1 MDNAVNLFQRL
12 NSKLFELFS
21 SLSSEQW
28 NKNLSGGNSKVQD
41 IAIQLLDESRQSLF
55 HFFNV
60 SDLND
65 VQINS
70 FQDFNPETYL
80 SDLQIIHQQLDPY
93 FNKIPA
99 FSCLD
104 KYSTLGV
111 VALDLLKIYVKNWLY
126 QQQIRQAL
134 GASLLL
140 EADFYQ
146 PFLEYCMRFLP
157 KHFENVY
164 QANDTIISIEIV
176 AETNLVWQL
185 IRTEKAWDLVEN
197 QSYSDTQV
205 YIDQNIAW
213 ILFSGGVDI
222 YEASQYWQV
231 IGNQDLGRHVLS
243 LRPFDE
249 EV

>member
-12 NSKLFELFS
+12 NSKLFELLS
-21 SLSSEQW
+21 GLSSEQW
-28 NKNLSGGNSKVQD
+28 NKNLSGGNSKVKD
-41 IAIQLLDESRQSLF
+41 IAIQLLDESRQNLF
-55 HFFNV
+55 HFFDV

-65 VQINS
+65 IQINS
-70 FQDFNPETYL
+70 YKDFNPETYL
-80 SDLQIIHQQLDPY
+80 SDLQIIHEQLGPY
-93 FNKIPA
+93 FNKIPT
-99 FSCLD
+99 FSGLD
-104 KYSTLGV
+104 NNSKLSV
-111 VALDLLKIYVKNWLY
+111 IAIDLLKIYAKNWLY
-126 QQQIRQAL
+126 QQEIRQAV

-140 EADFYQ
+140 ESDFYH

-157 KHFENVY
+157 KHFENVC

-176 AETNLVWQL
+176 AETNLAWQL
-185 IRTEKAWDLVEN
+185 IRVEKAWDLVEN
-197 QSYSDTQV
+197 QSYSDAQV

-249 EV
+249 

>member
-41 IAIQLLDESRQSLF
+41 IAIQLLDESRQNLF
-55 HFFNV
+55 HFFDV

-65 VQINS
+65 IQINS
-70 FQDFNPETYL
+70 YKDFNPETYL
-80 SDLQIIHQQLDPY
+80 SDLQIIHEQLGPY
-93 FNKIPA
+93 FNKIPT
-99 FSCLD
+99 FSGLD
-104 KYSTLGV
+104 NNSKLSV
-111 VALDLLKIYVKNWLY
+111 IAIDLLKIYAKNWLY
-126 QQQIRQAL
+126 QQEIRQAV

-140 EADFYQ
+140 ESDFYH

-157 KHFENVY
+157 KHFENVC

-176 AETNLVWQL
+176 AETNLAWQL
-185 IRTEKAWDLVEN
+185 IRVEKAWDLVEN
-197 QSYSDTQV
+197 QSYSDAQV

-213 ILFSGGVDI
+213 ILFSDGVDI

-231 IGNQDLGRHVLS
+231 IGNQDLGRQVLS

-249 EV
+249 